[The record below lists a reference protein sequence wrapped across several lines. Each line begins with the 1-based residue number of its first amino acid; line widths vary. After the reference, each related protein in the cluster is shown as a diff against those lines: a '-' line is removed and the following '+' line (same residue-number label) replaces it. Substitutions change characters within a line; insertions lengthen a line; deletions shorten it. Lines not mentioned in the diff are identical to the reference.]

1 MDQYHDIQKICI
13 QQLNGSDIC
22 VEADYVLYWMQQ
34 SQLMEC
40 NHSLE
45 YSVQQANELG
55 MGVVVVFE
63 LIPYFVISSH
73 WT

>member
-1 MDQYHDIQKICI
+1 
-13 QQLNGSDIC
+13 
-22 VEADYVLYWMQQ
+22 VLYWMQQ

-45 YSVQQANELG
+45 YSVQRANELG

-63 LIPYFVISSH
+63 LIPYFLISIQYLDLKIV
-73 WT
+73 